1 MSSINIILMGL
12 LGEGPRN
19 AYEINKDLEYR
30 NVRSWLKV
38 SEAAVYRN
46 LRKLSADGYLST
58 HTEKDGLMPEK
69 TVYTVTESGRAHLLA
84 MIGDAAEKPYR
95 LSFDFDAW
103 VSHLHLVT
111 TEEAQTRIRGLRD
124 RFKSQRE
131 WIESLNLSFEA
142 AMPPGAA
149 ALVELR
155 LAFLSMA
162 ETWADDLAQRWG
174 TPPAT

>member
-12 LGEGPRN
+12 LGESPRN

-58 HTEKDGLMPEK
+58 HVEKNGLMPEK
-69 TVYTVTESGRAHLLA
+69 TVYTVTESGSTHLLQ
-84 MIGDAAEKPYR
+84 MIKDAAEKPFR
-95 LSFDFDAW
+95 LGFEFDAW
-103 VSHLHLVT
+103 VSHLHHLST
-111 TEEAQTRIRGLRD
+111 AEARERILGLRD
-124 RFKSQRE
+124 QLKGQRE

-149 ALVELR
+149 ALVALR
-155 LAFLSMA
+155 MSFLATA
-162 ETWADDLAQRWG
+162 ETWAETLADRWDEVAG
-174 TPPAT
+174 A